1 MEAIH
6 IDQEQAFEQLLAYHC
21 APVLLGIKPAGLVSV
36 SLKRFPDFP
45 SLLRRY
51 ASYLKRLG
59 ISLEVLCSCNRRELL
74 LVYRRGLLRA
84 SLSEPEVRRAL
95 CREGYPVRQSLSR
108 QLAYLKTRLQNVEGF
123 PHEIGLFLGYPLAD
137 VDGFQANRGE
147 HYKLCGYWKVYG
159 DEQSA
164 RACFMRFDRCREALC
179 GALSRGEGIL
189 QFIEKHRYAA

>member
-147 HYKLCGYWKVYG
+147 HYKLCGYWKVY
-159 DEQSA
+159 DDVEKAKALFA
-164 RACFMRFDRCREALC
+164 RYDACKARLCRFL
-179 GALSRGEGIL
+179 
-189 QFIEKHRYAA
+189 AAGHSISQLYPAA